1 MAPFPDVRGL
11 LSAAG
16 GLGVRLMVE
25 RVRDAMRFEA
35 VSQAWERLRVEA
47 MLLQPSLPQ
56 QPGIPLALRH
66 GLPSVAFTRY
76 FAELAGLLPYAGD
89 VQETACLS
97 TGQVDLSLR
106 GTPPARLPVQH
117 NARIEPTINR
127 RTAAALRLAVP
138 PGVLARATEVIE

>member
-25 RVRDAMRFEA
+25 RVREAIRFEA
-35 VSQAWERLRVEA
+35 VSQGWERQRVEA
-47 MLLQPSLPQ
+47 MLLQSSLPQ